1 MIKKPST
8 NRATNSR
15 MAGAIFVYSFKNS
28 WMAFGR
34 SESQRATGVTIRDG
48 REVSLVP
55 FERCCRPCWIGRSKG
70 NYEDNQRNA
79 RVANLH
85 ATTKRK
91 VFNNARAIFR
101 TFAYRSI
108 DRL

>member
-8 NRATNSR
+8 NKATNSR

-70 NYEDNQRNA
+70 NFEYNQRD
-79 RVANLH
+79 
-85 ATTKRK
+85 
-91 VFNNARAIFR
+91 ARAVNL
-101 TFAYRSI
+101 TCNNQKKGVQ
-108 DRL
+108 